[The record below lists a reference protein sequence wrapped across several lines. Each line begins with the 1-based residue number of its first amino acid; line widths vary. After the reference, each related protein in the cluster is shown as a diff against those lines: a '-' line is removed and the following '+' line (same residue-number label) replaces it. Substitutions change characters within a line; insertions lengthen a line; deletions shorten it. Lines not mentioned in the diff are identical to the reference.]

1 MSWGDDKALSIKSYP
16 YVEKIYY
23 DIFPIKNI
31 IRFDKNG
38 KRHILDIKYHIDVE
52 LELGNGTKLTMQESV
67 LRSEYSLFDTFTME
81 FYQNRHDY
89 EIETPDG
96 TIMKPK
102 EKGEFFIIAA
112 RYYFH
117 GYWNEETEKSVKYL
131 YDEDGSLKDG
141 LEKWYL
147 IKLPEF
153 LDYYRSWPIEKLEAK
168 TRPTKGSN
176 ASFIWFKYNEIL
188 KEFIY
193 VKYKEGRKIV
203 TGNIFDNSK
212 LDKMRNHNAK
222 RSFYFS
228 S

>member
-31 IRFDKNG
+31 TRFDKND

-52 LELGNGTKLTMQESV
+52 LELENGIKLTMQESV
-67 LRSEYSLFDTFTME
+67 LRSECSLFDTFTME
-81 FYQNRHDY
+81 FYQNRNDY

-102 EKGEFFIIAA
+102 EKGEFFLIAA
-112 RYYFH
+112 RYYLH
-117 GYWNEETEKSVKYL
+117 GYWDKEAEKNVLRKPPMYL
-131 YDEDGSLKDG
+131 YNEDGSLKNG

-153 LDYYRSWPIEKLEAK
+153 LDHYRKWPIYKLEAK
-168 TRPTKGSN
+168 TRPTRGSN
-176 ASFIWFKYNEIL
+176 ASFIWFKYNEIP

-193 VKYKEGRKIV
+193 TKYKEGRKIV
-203 TGNIFDNSK
+203 TGNLFDILK
-212 LDKMRNHNAK
+212 
-222 RSFYFS
+222 
-228 S
+228 